1 MYRTKKHILFVD
13 DELNVLKGI
22 ERMLHSQREELVLY
36 SAHSVDA
43 ALDLISGA
51 AFDAIVSDISMPF
64 KDGFELLRILH
75 ESDTT
80 KNIPVIILTGNKE
93 HSLKR
98 RALEM
103 GATDLLRAPN
113 KMEQ

>member
-1 MYRTKKHILFVD
+1 MKKHILFVD
-13 DELNVLKGI
+13 DEPNVLKGI
-22 ERMLHSQREELVLY
+22 ERMLHSQREEWMLK
-36 SAHSVDA
+36 SAQSVDA
-43 ALDLISGA
+43 ALDLIARA
-51 AFDAIVSDISMPF
+51 AFDAIVSDISMPG

-80 KNIPVIILTGNKE
+80 KDIPVIVLTGNKE

-103 GATDLLRAPN
+103 GATDLLN
-113 KMEQ
+113 KPVKPS